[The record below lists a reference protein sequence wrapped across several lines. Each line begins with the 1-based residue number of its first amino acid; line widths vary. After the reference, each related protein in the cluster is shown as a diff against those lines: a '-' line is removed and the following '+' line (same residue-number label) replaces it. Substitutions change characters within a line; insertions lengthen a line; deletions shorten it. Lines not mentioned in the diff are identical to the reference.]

1 MSQTQIITEN
11 GNEKNVKNI
20 LEFESIYNN
29 LGWSLLGYKKTL
41 NMFKEIEEIKKLDG
55 NTAEIGVFEGKTSK
69 FIHILFPDRTHY
81 AYDTYCGIQGSDNN
95 IDFHKDGEFACS
107 LDKVKENI
115 NMDNV
120 IYKVGFFPDT
130 FNESDQKF
138 VFVHSDTDTY
148 IGTKTTLEKFAPLIV
163 SGGKIMFDDYQWYNC
178 KGVEK
183 AVLEFLKDNNDFTC
197 KVYDNSYYHGN
208 DNLLINQC
216 VLTKI

>member
-1 MSQTQIITEN
+1 
-11 GNEKNVKNI
+11 
-20 LEFESIYNN
+20 
-29 LGWSLLGYKKTL
+29 
-41 NMFKEIEEIKKLDG
+41 
-55 NTAEIGVFEGKTSK
+55 
-69 FIHILFPDRTHY
+69 
-81 AYDTYCGIQGSDNN
+81 
-95 IDFHKDGEFACS
+95 
-107 LDKVKENI
+107 
-115 NMDNV
+115 MDNV

-148 IGTKTTLEKFAPLIV
+148 IGTKATLEKFAPLIV